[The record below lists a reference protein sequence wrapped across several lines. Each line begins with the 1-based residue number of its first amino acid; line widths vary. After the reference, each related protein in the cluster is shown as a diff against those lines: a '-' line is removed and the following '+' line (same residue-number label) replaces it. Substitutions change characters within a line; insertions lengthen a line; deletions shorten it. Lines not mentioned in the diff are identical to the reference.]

1 MFETGIR
8 QFRMAMAMVWG
19 KPINPRNVERLVEDG
34 LKTMEEFG
42 APGDDIQELLEGP
55 FADPNVRKEFQQ
67 RAIQRTARRLARV
80 SPYYQ
85 KLFASQSRDPGKLTL
100 ADMPRVPVTVKQSLQ
115 KQQQDFVTTDT
126 QPYIATR
133 TTGTTGNPAEV
144 WLSHY
149 EIELW
154 GGMATLSGLLR
165 DEINPR
171 DCMQINISS
180 RATAAVHQNVR
191 VCRLAGARVRVL
203 GIIPPEESVDSLL
216 GGGDEAPTLLSTYPS
231 YLAQLVKAA
240 RRRGLGPNDFKLR
253 RIDCG
258 GEVLSNALIRAAQ
271 KTFGQ
276 IRINDN
282 FGMTE
287 VLPVS
292 GRVCNQQHLHPD
304 LNMGYVEVID
314 PQSGEPAAPGAL
326 GSLVVTPYYPYRECM
341 PVFRY
346 DTRDMVRC
354 LPDESLTCDL
364 AAVPAVSRIQGKAEH
379 ILHIDGKVVT
389 LRDLVEAF
397 ETLPSEPWPARFQ
410 ARAVGDHIEMVV
422 PENLLKN
429 LGADE
434 IEHHFAAAGIALQVA
449 RKGVPESELTY
460 LRPLRA
466 DLLESTFAARRD

>member
-8 QFRMAMAMVWG
+8 QFRMAMSMVWG

-55 FADPNVRKEFQQ
+55 FADPNVRQEFQQ
-67 RAIQRTARRLARV
+67 RAVQRTARRLARV

-85 KLFASQSRDPGKLTL
+85 KLFASQGLDAGKLTL

-115 KQQQDFVTTDT
+115 KQQQDFLTSGAH
-126 QPYIATR
+126 PYISTR
-133 TTGTTGNPAEV
+133 TTGTTGHPAEV

-203 GIIPPEESVDSLL
+203 GIIPAEESVDSLL
-216 GGGDEAPTLLSTYPS
+216 SGGDEAPTLLSTYPS
-231 YLAQLVKAA
+231 YLAQLVKVA
-240 RRRGLGPNDFKLR
+240 RRRGLGPQDFRLR

-258 GEVLSNALIRAAQ
+258 GEVLSTALIRAAQ
-271 KTFGQ
+271 KTFGP
-276 IRINDN
+276 IRVNDT

-287 VLPVS
+287 ILPVS

-304 LNMGYVEVID
+304 LNMGYVEVIV
-314 PQSGEPAAPGAL
+314 PQSGEPAAPGEL
-326 GSLVVTPYYPYRECM
+326 GTLVVTPYYPYRECM

-346 DTRDMVRC
+346 DTRDMVRR
-354 LPDESLTCDL
+354 LPDEPLTCDL

-379 ILHIDGKVVT
+379 ILSVDGKVVT

-397 ETLPSEPWPARFQ
+397 EMLPSEPWPARFR

-429 LGADE
+429 LGAEE
-434 IEHHFAAAGIALQVA
+434 IEHHFAEMGIALQVA
-449 RKGVPESELTY
+449 REGVAENELTY